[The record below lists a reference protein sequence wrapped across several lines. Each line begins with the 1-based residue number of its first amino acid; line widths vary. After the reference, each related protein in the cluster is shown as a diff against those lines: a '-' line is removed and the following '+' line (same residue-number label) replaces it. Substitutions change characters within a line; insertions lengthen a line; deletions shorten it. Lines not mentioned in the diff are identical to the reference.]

1 MAAGRTFVSASRES
15 IVPRRTFRSP
25 LFNEKEYFYHA
36 RVLRRM
42 RKMAASAVRPVNTA
56 VLVSTEDADALALR
70 CYNLEWAAA
79 VANYNVA
86 QFQER
91 LCRVEA
97 AADWPPLPFSASR
110 QEMQPDLQVAAPSLS
125 SAETEEA
132 AKPEES
138 AVQPALLPVTRQSEE
153 SVSLVD
159 APAIV
164 QSKQSRKKGQRQRRA
179 AAAGTV
185 ADAGAAA
192 DARPAADDLAVADV
206 PAAEAAHEEDAFVPE
221 AFDASESQHGGLVQ
235 ADAEPVAVGGAMA
248 SVSAAQPSIEEFA
261 NAPKQHD
268 AAVPQHRR
276 AIEAWAVVQ
285 GLQSATHSHHNG
297 RLVRVGIQRVSG
309 RFETVRAGTKEKLAV
324 RPENLRWLLQSYEG
338 RAVGDDL
345 ADEDDGYGELVLL
358 GFDPVREQWACK
370 HLLNREGG
378 SARYRY
384 RWARIKPPEVS
395 LN

>member
-1 MAAGRTFVSASRES
+1 MGAGRTFVSASRES

-56 VLVSTEDADALALR
+56 VLVSTEDAAALALR

-79 VANYNVA
+79 VANYNFA

-110 QEMQPDLQVAAPSLS
+110 QEMQPDLHVAAPSLS
-125 SAETEEA
+125 SGETEEA
-132 AKPEES
+132 AKPEEP
-138 AVQPALLPVTRQSEE
+138 AVQSALLPVTRQSEE

-159 APAIV
+159 ASAFV

-179 AAAGTV
+179 AAAGAV

-192 DARPAADDLAVADV
+192 DARPAADDGAVADV
-206 PAAEAAHEEDAFVPE
+206 SAAEAAHEEDAFVPE

-235 ADAEPVAVGGAMA
+235 T
-248 SVSAAQPSIEEFA
+248 
-261 NAPKQHD
+261 
-268 AAVPQHRR
+268 
-276 AIEAWAVVQ
+276 WAVVQ
-285 GLQSATHSHHNG
+285 GLQSARYTQHNG
-297 RLVRVGIQRVSG
+297 RLVHVGIQRTDG
-309 RFETVRAGTKEKLAV
+309 RYETVRVGSKHKLAV
-324 RPENLRWLLQSYEG
+324 WPDNLRWLLQSYDG
-338 RAVGDDL
+338 RVAGDDL

-358 GFDPVREQWACK
+358 GYDPVNEQWACK
-370 HLLNREGG
+370 HLLTRVGG
-378 SARYRY
+378 TARYRY
-384 RWARIKPPEVS
+384 RWARIKRPEVS

>member
-15 IVPRRTFRSP
+15 IAPRRTSRSP
-25 LFNEKEYFYHA
+25 LFNEKEYFYRA

-42 RKMAASAVRPVNTA
+42 RKMAASVARPVNTA
-56 VLVSTEDADALALR
+56 ALVSTEDAAALALR

-97 AADWPPLPFSASR
+97 AADWPPLPFPASR
-110 QEMQPDLQVAAPSLS
+110 QEMQPDLHVAAPSLS
-125 SAETEEA
+125 SAATEEA

-179 AAAGTV
+179 AAAGAV

-192 DARPAADDLAVADV
+192 DARPAANDGAVADV
-206 PAAEAAHEEDAFVPE
+206 PAAEAAHEEDAFFPE

-235 ADAEPVAVGGAMA
+235 T
-248 SVSAAQPSIEEFA
+248 
-261 NAPKQHD
+261 
-268 AAVPQHRR
+268 
-276 AIEAWAVVQ
+276 WAVVQ

-297 RLVRVGIQRVSG
+297 RLVRVGIQRLNG
-309 RFETVRAGTKEKLAV
+309 RFETVRAGTKDKLAV
-324 RPENLRWLLQSYEG
+324 RPENLRWLLQSYDG

-358 GFDPVREQWACK
+358 GFDPEREQWACK

-384 RWARIKPPEVS
+384 RWARIKPAEVS

>member
-42 RKMAASAVRPVNTA
+42 RKMAASAARPVNTA
-56 VLVSTEDADALALR
+56 VLVSTEDAAALALR

-97 AADWPPLPFSASR
+97 AADWPPLPSPASR
-110 QEMQPDLQVAAPSLS
+110 QEMHPDLHVAAPSLS
-125 SAETEEA
+125 SAATEEA

-179 AAAGTV
+179 AAAGAV

-206 PAAEAAHEEDAFVPE
+206 PAAEAAHEEDAFFPE

-235 ADAEPVAVGGAMA
+235 T
-248 SVSAAQPSIEEFA
+248 
-261 NAPKQHD
+261 
-268 AAVPQHRR
+268 
-276 AIEAWAVVQ
+276 WAVVQ
-285 GLQSATHSHHNG
+285 GLQSARYTQHNG
-297 RLVRVGIQRVSG
+297 RLARVGIQRTDG
-309 RFETVRAGTKEKLAV
+309 RYETVRVGSKHKLAV
-324 RPENLRWLLQSYEG
+324 WPDNLRWLLQSSDG
-338 RAVGDDL
+338 RVAGDDL
-345 ADEDDGYGELVLL
+345 ADEDDGYGEFVPL
-358 GFDPVREQWACK
+358 GYNPVKEQWACK
-370 HLLNREGG
+370 HLLTRVGG
-378 SARYRY
+378 TARYRY
-384 RWARIKPPEVS
+384 RWARIKRPEVS